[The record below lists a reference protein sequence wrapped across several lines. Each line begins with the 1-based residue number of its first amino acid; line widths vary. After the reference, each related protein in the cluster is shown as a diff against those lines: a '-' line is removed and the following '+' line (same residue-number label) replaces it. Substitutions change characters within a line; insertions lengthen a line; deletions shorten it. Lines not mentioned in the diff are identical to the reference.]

1 MPSISLRRATDADA
15 DAIRALVRAAYAD
28 WAALIGREPKP
39 MTADYGR
46 AVREHHID
54 LHEIDGH
61 LIALIEMM
69 RHSDHLLIE
78 NIAVRP
84 DHHGHGIGGKLL
96 DHAETT
102 ARELGHPEL
111 RLYTNAAFASNI
123 AFYARRG
130 FTEYRRNP
138 IAAGGEIVHMRKSVV
153 T

>member
-1 MPSISLRRATDADA
+1 MPSLSLRRATDADT
-15 DAIRALVRAAYAD
+15 DAILGLTRAAYAD

-61 LIALIEMM
+61 LIALIEMVQ
-69 RHSDHLLIE
+69 HPDHLLIE

-84 DHHGHGIGGKLL
+84 DHHGLGLGGALM

-102 ARELGHPEL
+102 ARGLGYTEIQPVYQCRIRLEPRLLHPA
-111 RLYTNAAFASNI
+111 RLHGVSPRAH
-123 AFYARRG
+123 RR
-130 FTEYRRNP
+130 RR
-138 IAAGGEIVHMRKSVV
+138 
-153 T
+153 